1 MNMII
6 FDMDGT
12 LINSGYAIANTVN
25 YVRENLGLET
35 LERDFILENIND
47 INVNSAEFFYNRK
60 VFTPEIKELF
70 EDYYS
75 KNCLVDLHI
84 YDGIK
89 KLLDNFK
96 SDFKYCI
103 ATNAN
108 SEYARKMLNHLE
120 IENYFSSIVGYN
132 DVEKPKPNPD
142 MVNILLDKY
151 SIKKQNAQL
160 VGDSNKDIMAATN
173 AGIEGILVNW
183 GFSNYNDALNSV
195 EELEKKII
203 EKFYNLNFRT

>member
-35 LERDFILENIND
+35 LERNFILENIND
-47 INVNSAEFFYNRK
+47 VNVNSAEFFYNEQI
-60 VFTPEIKELF
+60 FTPQIKELF

-84 YDGIK
+84 YEGVK

-96 SDFKYCI
+96 SDFKFCI

-108 SEYARKMLNHLE
+108 SDYARKMLNHLE
-120 IENYFSSIVGYN
+120 IESYFSSIVGYN
-132 DVEKPKPNPD
+132 DVDRPKPNPD
-142 MVNILLDKY
+142 MVNALLDKY

-160 VGDSNKDIMAATN
+160 VGDSNKDIMAAFN
-173 AGIEGILVNW
+173 AGIDGVLVNW
-183 GFSNYNDALNSV
+183 GFSNYDNALNNV

-203 EKFYNLNFRT
+203 EKFYNR

>member
-35 LERDFILENIND
+35 LERNFILENIND
-47 INVNSAEFFYNRK
+47 ENVNSAEFFYNEQI
-60 VFTPEIKELF
+60 FTPQIKELF

-84 YDGIK
+84 YEGVK

-96 SDFKYCI
+96 SDFKFCI

-108 SEYARKMLNHLE
+108 SDYARKMLNHLE
-120 IENYFSSIVGYN
+120 IESYFSSIVGYN
-132 DVEKPKPNPD
+132 DVDRPKPNPD
-142 MVNILLDKY
+142 MVNVLLDKY
-151 SIKKQNAQL
+151 RIKKQNAQL
-160 VGDSNKDIMAATN
+160 VGDSNKDIIAATN
-173 AGIEGILVNW
+173 AGIDGVLVNW
-183 GFSNYNDALNSV
+183 GFSNYDNALNNV

-203 EKFYNLNFRT
+203 EKFYNR